1 LHENEKKSV
10 IYHVDYYSISLRF
23 YYNELAMQNKL
34 YSGRTHIC
42 SALLKHGLSTF
53 FSNPWVLWIT
63 LCDFFFY
70 GKNTILMSSCLL
82 YNILAKAVSWQG
94 HIHSKEARAKISAFF
109 KGRKP
114 EGTGNP
120 ALRRLRS
127 AARAGVRAKQCG
139 CGLALPA
146 CRPPQSKSKK
156 VLDKETNESSLC
168 LFSEAACGLDIN
180 SLSISIY
187 FARNQQT
194 PYKRRYKGV
203 YKTFFLLVFLWAH
216 P

>member
-1 LHENEKKSV
+1 M
-10 IYHVDYYSISLRF
+10 DYYSISLRF

-127 AARAGVRAKQCG
+127 AARAGVRAKQCVAAWL
-139 CGLALPA
+139 CQPAALPN
-146 CRPPQSKSKK
+146 PSQKK
-156 VLDKETNESSLC
+156 FWT
-168 LFSEAACGLDIN
+168 
-180 SLSISIY
+180 
-187 FARNQQT
+187 
-194 PYKRRYKGV
+194 KRLMKVV
-203 YKTFFLLVFLWAH
+203 YAYLVKQLVD
-216 P
+216 